1 MLKDIVLDVAK
12 NIAGLGTF
20 EEILVEQEANS
31 TKFTAYPEDST
42 ITVLASSKDK
52 VSELPDAFGM
62 LNLGFMVGLSN
73 LYRSEDSSVATGTNN
88 KSDIDRLVF
97 SGKDGNKD
105 EYRLTPTNL
114 MKTKSRSFKGTT
126 WDVVVNPSNA
136 KISELSQRAGLYASI
151 DPNLVASTENGKL
164 VFTFGGAQ
172 GGGHSGKFVFADTT
186 QTLKRPVTLPIQSLL
201 LALKTA
207 SQGTPVVSI
216 SEKVAKIEFDSGV
229 ISYEYLVIAQQ

>member
-12 NIAGLGTF
+12 NIASLGTF
-20 EEILVEQEANS
+20 EEILVEQETDS

-42 ITVLASSKDK
+42 LTVLANSKDK
-52 VSELPDAFGM
+52 VVEFPDKFGM
-62 LNLGFMVGLSN
+62 LNLGFLVGLSG
-73 LYRSEDSSVATGTNN
+73 LYRTEDSKVATGTNA
-88 KSDIDRLVF
+88 KSEIDRLSF
-97 SGKDGNKD
+97 SGVDGNKD

-126 WDVVVNPSNA
+126 WDVVVKPAAN

-151 DPNLVASTENGKL
+151 DPNLVASTDNGKL
-164 VFTFGGAQ
+164 IFTFGGAG
-172 GGGHSGKFVFADTT
+172 GGGHAGKFVFADTT

-207 SQGTPVVSI
+207 SQGTPVISI
-216 SEKVAKIEFDSGV
+216 SEKVAKVEFDSGLV
-229 ISYEYLVIAQQ
+229 SYEYLVIAQQ